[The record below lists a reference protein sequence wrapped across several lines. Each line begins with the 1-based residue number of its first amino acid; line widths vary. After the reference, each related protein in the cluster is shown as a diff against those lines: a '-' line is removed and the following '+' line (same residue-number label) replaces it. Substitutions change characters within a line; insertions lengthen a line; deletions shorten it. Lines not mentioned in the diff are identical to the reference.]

1 MKLAK
6 VAKRELKIF
15 KMDEITIEQ
24 SASTPSG
31 SYGEVSPGFIKD
43 GNIRIALKKYK
54 TDLSSKILDA
64 DIIKEIIILQHL
76 NQYPETK
83 TVELFGICFDSP
95 RRHCFLVLESLE
107 TDLNKI
113 SAKYSKDASKNNG
126 KFNNREYKI
135 IFYKCLKALNAIH
148 SLGFIHNDIKLPNI
162 MLNGTDIKFI
172 DFGLTKY
179 IGLSPLYSQVNKYM
193 TTDVVKAPEK
203 RISFATDIFSMAS
216 TMLHLVMRQYRK
228 YRVDSITNEI
238 YDVNDSE
245 QSFNGYFGS
254 ERNFG
259 EDGLDLLIKLLKNDP
274 KIRLCANEA
283 LLHPYFD
290 EIRGQ
295 DIGIDR
301 SVVGLLGGKPFV
313 GLTRNV
319 KYTEDNYKNKNLEL
333 CYYEELHINYMDDI
347 CPIQFIENDIQYH
360 TLMDWLLPKLESGIF
375 YGIDTII
382 NGIIMINN
390 NFKKYQQ
397 KKSQISPILNDTY
410 IDVSFNMLM
419 LQDIFSDD
427 TRLDI
432 ITILENR
439 FKPSELL
446 SYFYNNL
453 NINVEIH
460 PISVHISYIYL
471 QLLFEIKQLENGF
484 TIETA
489 FFEDICLTVI
499 FWFIQTE
506 PYDEPVTIW
515 EIVIFSTIKLLSKI
529 LGVSGIVLIQNPI
542 IPILTMDAN
551 KYQKMLD
558 YFYLQY
564 LSIDFQ
570 MFKNYNSYFNVPV
583 FMPLSE

>member
-1 MKLAK
+1 MKLTK

-24 SASTPSG
+24 SSNTPSG

-43 GNIRIALKKYK
+43 GNVRITLKKYK
-54 TDLSSKILDA
+54 TDVSSKILDA
-64 DIIKEIIILQHL
+64 DIIKEIVILQHL

-95 RRHCFLVLESLE
+95 RRHCFLVLEPLE

-113 SAKYSKDASKNNG
+113 SVKYVKDDSKNNG

-162 MLNGTDIKFI
+162 MLTETDIKFI
-172 DFGLTKY
+172 DFGLSKY
-179 IGLSPLYSQVNKYM
+179 IGLSPLYSQVNKYI

-228 YRVDSITNEI
+228 FRVDRDTSEI
-238 YDVNDSE
+238 YDADNSE
-245 QSFNGYFGS
+245 QSYNGYFGL

-259 EDGLDLLIKLLKNDP
+259 EDGLDLLIKLLKTDP

-295 DIGIDR
+295 TIEINR
-301 SVVGLLGGKPFV
+301 SVVGLRGGNPFL

-319 KYTEDNYKNKNLEL
+319 KYSEDNYKNKNLEL

-360 TLMDWLLPKLESGIF
+360 TLMDWLLPKLDSGIF

-390 NFKKYQQ
+390 NFKKSQQ
-397 KKSQISPILNDTY
+397 KKSQISPILNEMY
-410 IDVSFNMLM
+410 IEVSFNMLI
-419 LQDIFSDD
+419 LQDIFSNDD
-427 TRLDI
+427 RPDI
-432 ITILENR
+432 VNILENR
-439 FKPSELL
+439 VKRTELI
-446 SYFYNNL
+446 SYFYNNF
-453 NINVEIH
+453 NINVNIY
-460 PISVHISYIYL
+460 PISVHISYIFL
-471 QLLFEIKQLENGF
+471 QLLFEIKQLKNGF

-489 FFEDICLTVI
+489 FFEDICVTVI
-499 FWFIQTE
+499 FWFIQ
-506 PYDEPVTIW
+506 PIPFDEPVTNW

-529 LGVSGIVLIQNPI
+529 LMVSGIVLIQNPI
-542 IPILTMDAN
+542 IPILTMDEN

-570 MFKNYNSYFNVPV
+570 MFKNYNSFFNN
-583 FMPLSE
+583 PLFWPISE

>member
-1 MKLAK
+1 
-6 VAKRELKIF
+6 
-15 KMDEITIEQ
+15 MDEITIEQ
-24 SASTPSG
+24 SSSIPSG
-31 SYGEVSPGFIKD
+31 SYGEVSQGFIND

-76 NQYPETK
+76 NQYPETS
-83 TVELFGICFDSP
+83 TVELFGICFDSS
-95 RRHCFLVLESLE
+95 RRHCFLVLEPLE

-113 SAKYSKDASKNNG
+113 SIKYSKDASKNNG

-162 MLNGTDIKFI
+162 MLTGTDIKFI
-172 DFGLTKY
+172 DFGLSKY

-228 YRVDSITNEI
+228 YRVDSKSDEI
-238 YDVNDSE
+238 YDADNSA
-245 QSFNGYFGS
+245 QSYNGYFGS

-259 EDGLDLLIKLLKNDP
+259 QDGLNLLIKLLKNDP

-295 DIGIDR
+295 NIEINR
-301 SVVGLLGGKPFV
+301 SVVGLLGGNPLL

-319 KYTEDNYKNKNLEL
+319 TYTEDNYKNKNLEL
-333 CYYEELHINYMDDI
+333 CYYEELHLNYMDNI

-360 TLMDWLLPKLESGIF
+360 TLIDWLLPKLDSGIF
-375 YGIDTII
+375 YGIDPII

-397 KKSQISPILNDTY
+397 KKSQISPIINDMY

-427 TRLDI
+427 ARPDI
-432 ITILENR
+432 VNILENR
-439 FKPSELL
+439 FKSAELL

-453 NINVEIH
+453 NINIDMY
-460 PISVHISYIYL
+460 PISVHIYYIYL
-471 QLLFEIKQLENGF
+471 QLLFEIKQLENGVK
-484 TIETA
+484 IEND
-489 FFEDICLTVI
+489 FFEDICIFVI
-499 FWFIQTE
+499 FWFIQTK
-506 PYDEPVTIW
+506 PYYEPVTNW
-515 EIVIFSTIKLLSKI
+515 EVVIFSTINLLSKI
-529 LGVSGIVLIQNPI
+529 LGVSGIVLTQNPI

-551 KYQKMLD
+551 KYKKMED
-558 YFYLQY
+558 YYYLQF
-564 LSIDFQ
+564 LSIDFK
-570 MFKNYNSYFNVPV
+570 MFKRYQPFFWRISTQGTE
-583 FMPLSE
+583 M